1 MPGVNDSSAQHG
13 GASTPARHAEQTHM
27 QEPND
32 SSARSRSAHT
42 PEPTTGSNEPRG
54 DHWPPTDESFPWNDE
69 FHKKII
75 DECDRQDRINWECKL
90 GALAHLLSV
99 AEAKWAIA
107 TVHGHLDTRYIE
119 ASQRVHDA
127 HDAIDRHSQSWAMCT
142 TELASIVPNTGTEHA
157 PADDSGPEQAPAMGV
172 PPPGSTTHHF
182 ITQEGNEAYRAQARP
197 GTDSTRNLH
206 VEDHSTAASHTW
218 DPDNEID

>member
-1 MPGVNDSSAQHG
+1 
-13 GASTPARHAEQTHM
+13 M

-42 PEPTTGSNEPRG
+42 PEPTTGSNKPCG
-54 DHWPPTDESFPWNDE
+54 DRWPPTDELFPWNDE

-75 DECDRQDRINWECKL
+75 DECDRQDRINWERKL

-107 TVHGHLDTRYIE
+107 TVHGRLDTRYIE
-119 ASQRVHDA
+119 ASQHVHDMR
-127 HDAIDRHSQSWAMCT
+127 DAIDRHSQSWAMRM
-142 TELASIVPNTGTEHA
+142 TELASIVPDTGTEHA

-182 ITQEGNEAYRAQARP
+182 ITEEGNKAY
-197 GTDSTRNLH
+197 
-206 VEDHSTAASHTW
+206 
-218 DPDNEID
+218 